1 LEFTKKRLGQ
11 VGESMKCHG
20 LHELG
25 MGAQEDYQILDEKV
39 RKVEKKVARVIYK
52 ADEVTYAKVKKKVEK

>member
-11 VGESMKCHG
+11 VGESMKFHE

-25 MGAQEDYQILDEKV
+25 MGAQEDYQILEEKV
-39 RKVEKKVARVIYK
+39 KKVEKKVAKVIYK
-52 ADEVTYAKVKKKVEK
+52 GNEVIYAKVKKKVEK

>member
-11 VGESMKCHG
+11 VVEFMKCHG

-25 MGAQEDYQILDEKV
+25 MGTQEDYQILERKV
-39 RKVEKKVARVIYK
+39 RKVEKKVAKVIYK
-52 ADEVTYAKVKKKVEK
+52 GDEVTYAKVKKKVEE